1 MLILLQPTYLIVAV
15 MHYLRLFPNIIQ
27 ELHRRPLLLCLM
39 VLYLWKLF
47 QEVSSISVSSIYY
60 FLQKPSLSSF
70 FSNEIYKKERGATL
84 VGILTL
90 DVPPSLGHLDLAMQV
105 LGTRSK

>member
-15 MHYLRLFPNIIQ
+15 THYLRLFPNIIQ

-47 QEVSSISVSSIYY
+47 QEVSSISVSIYY

-70 FSNEIYKKERGATL
+70 FSNETYKKERGATL

-90 DVPPSLGHLDLAMQV
+90 DVPPSLGHLDLAVQV